1 MKIKE
6 IYEAM
11 RADGLT
17 SSQMEFSSIWLGR
30 SPRYYSHLIA
40 VDREPGLA
48 TLYGIKWRLEQLRAQ
63 SPSVPNPARLE
74 FQRKLANEIDR
85 RAIIDIRRHRS

>member
-17 SSQMEFSSIWLGR
+17 NSQMEFSSIWLGR

-48 TLYGIKWRLEQLRAQ
+48 TLYGIKWRLEQLWAQ
-63 SPSVPNPARLE
+63 SSSKPNPTQLE
-74 FQRKLANEIDR
+74 FQQKLANELDR